1 MMGGKAGAS
10 GMPPATAASADL
22 LLSKPGLHA
31 LADRLLVDEAE
42 AVERCVAF
50 VLVESRGFWHN
61 RARAMMSRR
70 LKHCSLS
77 AAQRGALVACITGR
91 LAAGTFAEQFKD
103 QLRLAL
109 HLDLAATRRAAAACL
124 DSPAA
129 HVRRHA
135 AWVLSAEHLRDRPPI
150 V

>member
-50 VLVESRGFWHN
+50 VLVESRGSGTT
-61 RARAMMSRR
+61 AR
-70 LKHCSLS
+70 
-77 AAQRGALVACITGR
+77 GR
-91 LAAGTFAEQFKD
+91 
-103 QLRLAL
+103 
-109 HLDLAATRRAAAACL
+109 
-124 DSPAA
+124 
-129 HVRRHA
+129 
-135 AWVLSAEHLRDRPPI
+135 
-150 V
+150 